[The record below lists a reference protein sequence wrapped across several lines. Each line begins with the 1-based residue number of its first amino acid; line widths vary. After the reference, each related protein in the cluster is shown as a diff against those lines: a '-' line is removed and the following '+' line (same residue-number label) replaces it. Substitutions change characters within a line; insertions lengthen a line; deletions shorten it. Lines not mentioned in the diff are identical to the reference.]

1 MRHYVILCE
10 TMNRADQLY
19 KRAIKVLGP
28 VMRYMMKHPMLTIE
42 TKDDVRLYFT
52 CDHHWFDRGGRLGRL
67 DWVILS
73 EWYFERMLD
82 KWDEVKRND
91 D

>member
-1 MRHYVILCE
+1 MKHYVILCE
-10 TMNRADQLY
+10 TMNRAGQLY
-19 KRAIKVLGP
+19 KRAINVLGP

-52 CDHHWFDRGGRLGRL
+52 SKDYWFRRGGRLGRH
-67 DWVILS
+67 DWVMLR
-73 EWYFERMLD
+73 EWYFEEMLD
-82 KWDEVKRND
+82 KWDEANRND